1 MNHGGPSPITMVF
14 IMIQRSIAAL
24 LTVCAGLAWGS
35 LALAQDIGSGT
46 TGTTGGTSTG
56 SGTVNTGSLGG
67 SGSGGFGG
75 GMTGGAGDSFLG
87 TSGTQPFITSGYEP
101 GALGH
106 AAKAGA
112 GTTTTN
118 TGALFSRFYV
128 NPYALGMTT
137 TGNTRPTTFGTPLYT
152 SLYPGTQTT
161 NAFGATGAG
170 ATGAG
175 GRAGAGGGVGVT
187 PGVTGTVGTTRAG
200 GAGGLGGVGGITGG
214 LGGLGGTGATGFR
227 PPAAYQTAIA
237 FRYNPTTPPQRQL
250 ALEAIL
256 ARSTTLG
263 ARSIRVEVD
272 GPAVILRGTVAD
284 PADRRRAENLLRLT
298 PGVRV
303 VKNELTVT
311 GP

>member
-1 MNHGGPSPITMVF
+1 MVLIMIRRILTPAITM
-14 IMIQRSIAAL
+14 
-24 LTVCAGLAWGS
+24 CAGLAWGG
-35 LALAQDIGSGT
+35 LALAQDIGSGS
-46 TGTTGGTSTG
+46 TGGSTGSTSG
-56 SGTVNTGSLGG
+56 SGTVNTGSTG
-67 SGSGGFGG
+67 GSGGFGG
-75 GMTGGAGDSFLG
+75 GVTGGTGSGDSFLG
-87 TSGTQPFITSGYEP
+87 TGGNQAFITSGYEP

-112 GTTTTN
+112 ATATN

-137 TGNTRPTTFGTPLYT
+137 TGNTRPTAFGTPLYT

-161 NAFGATGAG
+161 
-170 ATGAG
+170 TGAG
-175 GRAGAGGGVGVT
+175 GAGGRGGVGGGVGVT
-187 PGVTGTVGTTRAG
+187 PGVTGTVGTTRVGG
-200 GAGGLGGVGGITGG
+200 GAGGVGGITGG
-214 LGGLGGTGATGFR
+214 IGGLGGTGTTTGFR

-237 FRYNPTTPPQRQL
+237 FPYNPTTPPQRQL
-250 ALEAIL
+250 NLEAVL

-263 ARSIRVEVD
+263 TRNIRVEVD
-272 GPAVILRGTVAD
+272 GNAVILRGSVAD

-298 PGVRV
+298 PGVRL